1 MPLNRARKM
10 TQLNPPKSITQPV
23 ERDVEHEMEMNTLG
37 MWIFLVGEVLFFG
50 ALFTAYMV
58 YRYYYPE
65 TFAEASRTLDVVLG
79 TINTFILLTSSLTM
93 ALAVNAAQIGKR
105 KLLVA
110 FLLITVLLGL
120 AFVGIKGYE
129 YLHKIEEGLFPGT
142 SFLYQGEQPG
152 QARMFFSLYFIM
164 TGLHAIHMLLG
175 MGMLLLLAILSW
187 LRVFNR
193 TNYAP
198 IELTGLFWHFV
209 DLVWIFLFPLLYLID
224 RV

>member
-1 MPLNRARKM
+1 M
-10 TQLNPPKSITQPV
+10 TRLTPPKTITHPV
-23 ERDVEHEMEMNTLG
+23 ERDVEHEMEMNVLG
-37 MWIFLVGEVLFFG
+37 MWIFLIGEVLFFG

-58 YRYYYPE
+58 YRYYYPD
-65 TFAEASRTLDVVLG
+65 TFAEASRSLDVVLG

-93 ALAVNAAQIGKR
+93 ALAVNAAQIDNR
-105 KLLVA
+105 KLLVI
-110 FLLITVLLGL
+110 FLVLTIILGL
-120 AFVGIKGYE
+120 LFVGIKGYE
-129 YLHKIEEGLFPGT
+129 YLHKFEEGLFPGAG
-142 SFLYQGEQPG
+142 FLYEGDQPA

-175 MGMLLLLAILSW
+175 MAMLALLAILSW
-187 LRVFNR
+187 IGVFNR

-224 RV
+224 RI

>member
-1 MPLNRARKM
+1 M
-10 TQLNPPKSITQPV
+10 TQFNPPKTITHPV
-23 ERDVEHEMEMNTLG
+23 ERDVEHEMEMNVLG
-37 MWIFLVGEVLFFG
+37 MWIFLAGEVLFFG

-58 YRYYYPE
+58 YRYYYPDA
-65 TFAEASRTLDVVLG
+65 FAEASRSLDVVLG

-93 ALAVNAAQIGKR
+93 AMAVNAAQIDNR
-105 KLLVA
+105 RLLVL
-110 FLLITVLLGL
+110 FLLLTILLGL
-120 AFVGIKGYE
+120 IFVGIKGYE
-129 YLHKIEEGLFPGT
+129 YLHKFEEGLFPGT
-142 SFLYQGEQPG
+142 GFLYTGDHPA
-152 QARMFFSLYFIM
+152 QARMFYSLYFIM

-175 MGMLLLLAILSW
+175 MAMLALLAILAGIG
-187 LRVFNR
+187 VFNP

>member
-1 MPLNRARKM
+1 M
-10 TQLNPPKSITQPV
+10 TRLTPPKTVTHPV
-23 ERDVEHEMEMNTLG
+23 ERDVEHEMEMNVLG
-37 MWIFLVGEVLFFG
+37 MWIFLIGEVLFFG

-58 YRYYYPE
+58 YRYYYAD
-65 TFAEASRTLDVVLG
+65 TFAEASRSLDVVLG

-93 ALAVNAAQIGKR
+93 ALAVNAAQVDNR
-105 KLLVA
+105 KLLVI
-110 FLLITVLLGL
+110 FLVLTIILGL
-120 AFVGIKGYE
+120 LFVGIKGYE
-129 YLHKIEEGLFPGT
+129 YLHKFDEGLFPGT
-142 SFLYQGEQPG
+142 GFLYEGEQPA

-175 MGMLLLLAILSW
+175 MAMLALLAILAW
-187 LRVFNR
+187 IGVFNR

>member
-1 MPLNRARKM
+1 MM
-10 TQLNPPKSITQPV
+10 TQLIPPKTHPQSVAPNP
-23 ERDVEHEMEMNTLG
+23 EHEMETNVLG
-37 MWIFLVGEVLFFG
+37 MWIFLIGEVLFFG

-58 YRYYYPE
+58 YRYTYPN
-65 TFAEASRTLDVVLG
+65 TFAEASRSLDVVLG

-93 ALAVNAAQIGKR
+93 AMAVNAAQTGKR
-105 KLLVA
+105 KILVA
-110 FLLITVLLGL
+110 FLLLTVLLGL

-129 YLHKIEEGLFPGT
+129 YLHKIEEGLFPGMD
-142 SFLYQGEQPG
+142 FFYPGEHPV
-152 QARMFFSLYFIM
+152 QARIFFSLYFIM

-175 MGMLLLLAILSW
+175 MVMLTLLAVLAW
-187 LRVFNR
+187 FGVFNPN
-193 TNYAP
+193 NYAP